1 MNNKIHIF
9 LAKWF
14 NRIFAYFLGVVFLIF
29 LYNIIFNIFRDF
41 LLLWKY
47 NFLIISF
54 INFIIVSLPA
64 FTIEQIRSGNF
75 LKSLGLQFDKFT
87 IRYLIH
93 SFFYVFI
100 PFLIIFIIGFSLE
113 IIKLTNENV
122 SIFAISQFIFISI
135 FAVLQEEI
143 FFRGVLLKYLNERFS
158 TISSILIISIIFA
171 VMHIFNPYISGI
183 SFISTIIAGILFS
196 LMYIQTKALWLP
208 IFYHLF
214 WNIFSAL
221 LLGSPISGLSQYL
234 FFFEMKTRTPIER
247 IFLGNQYGIE
257 SGIATIIVL
266 IITSYLIIKYESI
279 NPYFSSHNFRTI
291 YNEDKIQLSK

>member
-1 MNNKIHIF
+1 
-9 LAKWF
+9 
-14 NRIFAYFLGVVFLIF
+14 
-29 LYNIIFNIFRDF
+29 
-41 LLLWKY
+41 
-47 NFLIISF
+47 
-54 INFIIVSLPA
+54 
-64 FTIEQIRSGNF
+64 
-75 LKSLGLQFDKFT
+75 
-87 IRYLIH
+87 
-93 SFFYVFI
+93 
-100 PFLIIFIIGFSLE
+100 
-113 IIKLTNENV
+113 
-122 SIFAISQFIFISI
+122 
-135 FAVLQEEI
+135 
-143 FFRGVLLKYLNERFS
+143 
-158 TISSILIISIIFA
+158 
-171 VMHIFNPYISGI
+171 
-183 SFISTIIAGILFS
+183 
-196 LMYIQTKALWLP
+196 MYIQTKALWLP

>member
-9 LAKWF
+9 LSKWF

-41 LLLWKY
+41 LLSWKY

>member
-1 MNNKIHIF
+1 M
-9 LAKWF
+9 
-14 NRIFAYFLGVVFLIF
+14 
-29 LYNIIFNIFRDF
+29 
-41 LLLWKY
+41 
-47 NFLIISF
+47 
-54 INFIIVSLPA
+54 
-64 FTIEQIRSGNF
+64 
-75 LKSLGLQFDKFT
+75 KSLGLQFDKFT